1 MQPGRRAWFWPPST
15 HSKSWCGRC
24 EGRKLAAYITAAER
38 EAFLEAFSATVE
50 LVEVKE
56 RLALCRDPHDDKFLE
71 LAVAGGADYLIT
83 GDADLLVME
92 RFRTTA
98 ILAPAAFLEQAR
110 GAAS

>member
-1 MQPGRRAWFWPPST
+1 M
-15 HSKSWCGRC
+15 
-24 EGRKLAAYITAAER
+24 
-38 EAFLEAFSATVE
+38 
-50 LVEVKE
+50 
-56 RLALCRDPHDDKFLE
+56 CRDPHDDKFLE
-71 LAVAGGADYLIT
+71 LAVAGCADYLIT